1 MDVPTAPDDAL
12 DGGITGAH
20 HNVVSSLPQTFLELL
35 GEVFLDSDVVG
46 VELMVETRVLYRFAQ
61 LLAKVQYVQNNLQ
74 QQGD

>member
-12 DGGITGAH
+12 DDGITGAH

-35 GEVFLDSDVVG
+35 REVFLDSDVVG

-61 LLAKVQYVQNNLQ
+61 PLAKVQYVENNL
-74 QQGD
+74 